1 MRFNVNKIC
10 FLGMYSALL
19 RKHSMNVSEGE
30 LLVACKK
37 ITFEYHYVYENKI
50 NDDEWKKSDYC
61 YLIGTTDTVKDI
73 NEVFGGLTVVNFDDD
88 NLYTNYIINMA
99 VEGTPVL
106 VYVDVFYLP
115 YHPQYQNIHASTM
128 IMVCGLEKDQLQIYD
143 GYVTT
148 IPQTYFCGSVPV
160 DIIDKALWKEKHI
173 DSGQEFGVTIY
184 EKQDRNN
191 VVNYRSSIF
200 ENAQNMLSQNNA
212 NVGIIGIKN
221 LAINIR
227 EWIEEWN
234 DNKIKDNMR
243 RIYHSITSR
252 GGPAISRSVYAEFLC
267 KNIDFLSENER
278 NDACKKLLDSAK
290 KWNGIAVKAFRCS
303 LSLNAKYIVQISKEL
318 QTISCIEHEIWGEL
332 ARILKIR

>member
-1 MRFNVNKIC
+1 MMEKGYMMRFDVNKIC

-19 RKHSMNVSEGE
+19 RKYSVNVSEEE
-30 LLVACKK
+30 LLVGCKK
-37 ITFEYHYVYENKI
+37 ITFEYHYVYENKK

-61 YLIGTTDTVKDI
+61 YLIGTTDTV
-73 NEVFGGLTVVNFDDD
+73 
-88 NLYTNYIINMA
+88 
-99 VEGTPVL
+99 
-106 VYVDVFYLP
+106 
-115 YHPQYQNIHASTM
+115 
-128 IMVCGLEKDQLQIYD
+128 EKDQLLIYD

-148 IPQTYFCGSVPV
+148 IPQTYFCGLVPA

-173 DSGQEFGVTIY
+173 DSGKGFGVTIY

-200 ENAQNMLSQNNA
+200 ENAQSMLSQNNA
-212 NVGIIGIKN
+212 NVGTIGIKN
-221 LAINIR
+221 LAINIQ

-252 GGPAISRSVYAEFLC
+252 GGPAISRNVYAEFLY
-267 KNIDFLSENER
+267 KNLDFLSESER
-278 NDACKKLLDSAK
+278 NDICKELFDCAK

-318 QTISCIEHEIWGEL
+318 QTISCIEHEIWGKL
-332 ARILKIR
+332 TRILKIRK